1 MEVYMLIKSLPED
14 ERPQEKA
21 LKNGVSAL
29 SDAELIALILRTGRH
44 NASSLALA
52 EEVLSICDEG
62 LFSMGTFEAEDLLK
76 IEGIGP
82 GKASTL
88 MAAVELGKRIAAS
101 RKTEKYVADG
111 LEFETVPAYNI
122 GKPFHP
128 QSACWV
134 GYIINLNGKRVYI
147 SGDTDATPEAEKVK
161 CDVAFVPVGGTYT
174 MNALQAAELV
184 NRIKPGIAVPV
195 HYGEIVGSKKDG
207 LKFADAVDKSIK
219 VDIKIPF

>member
-1 MEVYMLIKSLPED
+1 MTGNMYVYRQNHICLQADGRIIHVDPFRADTSPENADFIFITHDHYDHFSPKDIEKTAKENSVLVFPETMRDKVCAIK
-14 ERPQEKA
+14 
-21 LKNGVSAL
+21 KNM
-29 SDAELIALILRTGRH
+29 R
-44 NASSLALA
+44 
-52 EEVLSICDEG
+52 
-62 LFSMGTFEAEDLLK
+62 LF
-76 IEGIGP
+76 
-82 GKASTL
+82 
-88 MAAVELGKRIAAS
+88 AVKPN
-101 RKTEKYVADG
+101 EKYVADG

-128 QSACWV
+128 ESACWV